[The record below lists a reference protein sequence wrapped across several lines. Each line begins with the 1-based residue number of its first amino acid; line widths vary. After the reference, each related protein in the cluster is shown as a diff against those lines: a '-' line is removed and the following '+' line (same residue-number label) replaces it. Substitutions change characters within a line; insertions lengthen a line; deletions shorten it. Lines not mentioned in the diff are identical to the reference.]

1 MSRLI
6 YAVSMTALLVMSNAK
21 AQDADA
27 YQRYLRTGQIV
38 LPQAPQAPQPT
49 FDQLSNN
56 LATYQG
62 RPLDDAIDNFGPPAA
77 QQVIAEHR
85 VYTWAEHSTQ
95 EIPMPGI
102 AITDGTVGDQPFSA
116 TTYGGGGTASMTAHC
131 KLTMEVDDRQIVK
144 RVWYDGNMAGCR
156 QFMTPAVESSAQ
168 APAEPARP
176 TFAEVVKQQE
186 ATNGNK
192 PLDEATLDS
201 LYKQV
206 RSQEAPYVYAAYRN
220 NKASSEAEL
229 ASMDSAYSQF
239 KTGYLKHHPAFV
251 STTQSLNRDTVSQP
265 TQAEQK
271 FNQALTV
278 GNLEQADD
286 MLASLSEPA
295 PGDAAQ
301 RAPSGRLTSAWLDR
315 AEQQLASGDR
325 IGAMQSLDKARKLA
339 PNQPRVLDLTARLQG
354 SP

>member
-85 VYTWAEHSTQ
+85 VYIWAEHSTQ
-95 EIPMPGI
+95 EIPVPGI

-144 RVWYDGNMAGCR
+144 RVWYDGNMAGCS

-176 TFAEVVKQQE
+176 TFAE
-186 ATNGNK
+186 ATGGN
-192 PLDEATLDS
+192 
-201 LYKQV
+201 Q
-206 RSQEAPYVYAAYRN
+206 R
-220 NKASSEAEL
+220 
-229 ASMDSAYSQF
+229 
-239 KTGYLKHHPAFV
+239 
-251 STTQSLNRDTVSQP
+251 
-265 TQAEQK
+265 
-271 FNQALTV
+271 
-278 GNLEQADD
+278 EQA
-286 MLASLSEPA
+286 A
-295 PGDAAQ
+295 G
-301 RAPSGRLTSAWLDR
+301 
-315 AEQQLASGDR
+315 
-325 IGAMQSLDKARKLA
+325 
-339 PNQPRVLDLTARLQG
+339 
-354 SP
+354 